1 MLKNQVLSE
10 SLSQSIVNI
19 EEKSRSNLFTWRGQF
34 SPQLIEALLIAYAKD
49 GDRVFDPFLGSGT
62 VLYEA
67 GLLGLSASG
76 CEINPAAVSF
86 AKVYELIGEP
96 VKTRSKS
103 LAQIEEFVKQYT
115 TDLPLQPAR
124 EILNFESDLL
134 AYHASCKD
142 KTTKIIL
149 NAFVVGLDFEFKK
162 TDLKRILSV
171 WGVLRSNIESFSSTN
186 TKLQCL
192 EADARKSPLESDSV
206 DFVITSPPYINVFNY
221 HQNYRKSV
229 EMLGVDVLEVA
240 KSEIGSNRKFRG
252 NRFLTVVQYC
262 MDMSQVFEELK
273 RVCTRDAKIIFIV
286 GRESNVRKT
295 PFYNSDLLV
304 NVAQACGLKL
314 EGKQPRVFGNKFGV
328 AIYEDILR
336 FSIESKELN
345 TAATD
350 AARAIGINGLK
361 AALKI
366 APDDVIAE
374 LEDAV
379 QKAKQIQPSP
389 FLGE

>member
-1 MLKNQVLSE
+1 MLKNQILSE

-96 VKTRSKS
+96 VKKRSKS
-103 LAQIEEFVKQYT
+103 LAQIEEFVKKYT

-134 AYHASCKD
+134 AYYENCKD

-149 NAFVVGLDFEFKK
+149 NAFVVGLDFESKK
-162 TDLKRILSV
+162 TDLKRILGV
-171 WGVLRSNIESFSSTN
+171 WGVLRSNIESFSSTK
-186 TKLQCL
+186 TKLQCF
-192 EADARKSPLESDSV
+192 EADARKSPLETDSV

-273 RVCTRDAKIIFIV
+273 RVCTLDAKVIFIV

-304 NVAQACGLKL
+304 KVAQACGLKL

-350 AARAIGINGLK
+350 AARAIGIKGLK

-366 APDDVIAE
+366 ASDDVIAE

>member
-96 VKTRSKS
+96 IKTRSKS

-115 TDLPLQPAR
+115 TDLPLQPTR

-134 AYHASCKD
+134 AYHASCRD

-149 NAFVVGLDFEFKK
+149 NAFVVGLDFESKK

-186 TKLQCL
+186 TKLKCF
-192 EADARKSPLESDSV
+192 EADARKSPLETDSV

-229 EMLGVDVLEVA
+229 EILGVDVLEVA

-304 NVAQACGLKL
+304 KVAQACGLKL

-345 TAATD
+345 TAAIDT
-350 AARAIGINGLK
+350 ARAIGIKGLK